1 METKDVDFLAALQQL
16 SESEDLIHIGRDLNE
31 LRTQFE
37 DHILAKENQHQVAQL
52 EAQEKGESIAEDTS
66 IITEKEAFYSAYN
79 ALKEKRKAIV
89 DAKNKEEAENL
100 KQKKSLIQ
108 QFKDVVANEEN
119 IGTAFKLHKEINEK
133 WKSVGDIPRDKRHE
147 VQQEY
152 SRLLEEFFYNMKIY
166 KEIKEYDFKKNL
178 TLKEG
183 VIEQLKTLAS
193 MENIKMLETELKRL
207 QNEWEDIGPTV
218 QEEWER
224 IKEEYWSTVR
234 SLYDKIKQH
243 YDGLREQMS
252 ENIEAKKE
260 IIAQVKNLLA
270 QERPSV
276 KAWNK
281 QTKTLIEFQ
290 NNWKKIGFGP
300 KKENE
305 AVWKEFRALCDEFFA
320 QKSSFFE
327 TVQEEFDALAKEKVK
342 LIEEVEAI
350 KGSTDWKDTSDR
362 IIKIQ
367 RKWKEIGNAGQK
379 NEQKLWKR
387 FRAACDHFFA
397 QKEKHFAE
405 LDAEKETNLTTK
417 NEIIDRIKAYV
428 LADDKQEALKQL
440 KTFSN
445 EFAQVGHVPLKQKDA
460 IYKSYKA
467 AMDAHYEALNLK
479 GEEKEK
485 ILFQAKLDTL
495 KGSGD
500 ADQLI
505 AQERAAIR
513 KQIEEIHRNILQLEN
528 NMGFFAKAAD
538 DNPLKKQALKS
549 IATEQEK
556 IEKLKKKLQLI
567 KKV

>member
-16 SESEDLIHIGRDLNE
+16 AESEDLIHTGRSLNE

-37 DHILAKENQHQVAQL
+37 DYILARENRHQVAQL
-52 EAQEKGESIAEDTS
+52 EAHEKGEMLEGDSS
-66 IITEKEAFYSAYN
+66 IITEKEAFYATFN
-79 ALKEKRKAIV
+79 ELREKRKALL
-89 DAKNKEEAENL
+89 DAKNKEEGENL
-100 KQKKSLIQ
+100 RQKKVLIQ

-133 WKSVGDIPRDKRHE
+133 WKAVGDIPREIRHE
-147 VQQEY
+147 IQQEY

-178 TLKEG
+178 TLKEAI
-183 VIEQLKTLAS
+183 IEQLNELS
-193 MENIKMLETELKRL
+193 NIENIKTLETELKRL

-224 IKEEYWSTVR
+224 IKEAYWSAVR

-243 YDGLREQMS
+243 YDSLREQMN

-260 IIAQVKNLLA
+260 IIAQVKNLLV

-281 QTKTLIEFQ
+281 QTKTLIDFQ

-305 AVWKEFRALCDEFFA
+305 AVWKEFRSLCDDFFS

-327 TVQEEFDALAKEKVK
+327 NVQEEFDSLAKDKEQ
-342 LIEEVEAI
+342 LIQEVESI
-350 KGSTDWKDTSDR
+350 KESTDWKGTSDR
-362 IIKIQ
+362 IIKLQ
-367 RKWKEIGNAGQK
+367 RKWKEIGNVGQK

-397 QKEKHFAE
+397 AKEKHFAE
-405 LDAEKETNLTTK
+405 LDAEKETNLTAK
-417 NEIIDRIKAYV
+417 EEIIERIKTHV
-428 LADDKQEALKQL
+428 LPKEKAEALKQL
-440 KTFSN
+440 KAFTH
-445 EFAQVGHVPLKQKDA
+445 EFAQVGHVPLKQKDR
-460 IYKSYKA
+460 IYKAYKT
-467 AMDAHYEALNLK
+467 AMDNHYEALNLK
-479 GEEKEK
+479 GEEKDNV
-485 ILFQAKLDTL
+485 LFQAKLDTL
-495 KGSGD
+495 KGSSD
-500 ADQLI
+500 AEYLI
-505 AQERAAIR
+505 AQERASIK
-513 KQIEEIHRNILQLEN
+513 KQIEELQRNILQLEN
-528 NMGFFAKAAD
+528 NMGFFANAKD

-549 IATEQEK
+549 IAAEQQK
-556 IEKLKKKLQLI
+556 VGKLKKKLQLI
-567 KKV
+567 KKA